1 MPTFALIKHKV
12 ITNFGETIIK
22 TPDAADDGDINEW
35 IKKYKNSIDAAFAEK
50 ASNAEVKV
58 ISVVVVG

>member
-1 MPTFALIKHKV
+1 MPTFAPIKHKV

-50 ASNAEVKV
+50 AGNAEVKV